1 MRLDVSQESSPFPGE
16 TTIHQA
22 GESGADTAC
31 SSYAGL
37 VYAGEILGILGC
49 MRSNS
54 RPMGFECGAGRP
66 RTKALVQGSSVWSS
80 ATGRGGSIKVIGV
93 IGGNKSGLVAGLAE

>member
-1 MRLDVSQESSPFPGE
+1 
-16 TTIHQA
+16 
-22 GESGADTAC
+22 
-31 SSYAGL
+31 
-37 VYAGEILGILGC
+37 
-49 MRSNS
+49 
-54 RPMGFECGAGRP
+54 MGFECGAGKP